1 MKKLIKRYIM
11 TTEELV
17 IKNYNNNRNM
27 NWFTPELQLL
37 LNEIVNNGLN
47 INNNIYKEILKYKII
62 NY

>member
-1 MKKLIKRYIM
+1 MKKLINRYIM

-62 NY
+62 KY

>member
-1 MKKLIKRYIM
+1 MFNKKRYIM

-62 NY
+62 KY